1 MAIRVCDDVM
11 ICLSRLNKHSQ
22 NAEFGHTMNKRIA
35 ICADGIGGPPVTDDD
50 TQKYIGSIVVGS
62 D

>member
-11 ICLSRLNKHSQ
+11 IRLSRLNKRSQ
-22 NAEFGHTMNKRIA
+22 DAEFGHTVNKRIA
-35 ICADGIGGPPVTDDD
+35 IRANGVGGPPVTDDD
-50 TQKYIGSIVVGS
+50 TQKYIGSIVVGG